1 MFLKKLIVAVLT
13 SCVYCLSGQTRP
25 TGFDAQMNAFV
36 AAFPSQFESLKGTKE
51 FMQGDSSRYS
61 WKSKVN
67 LEGAE
72 EVLIAKNLPTDKSL
86 TLIVR
91 YESFDDKATAQ
102 GFYSLLVQKVK
113 GLKLKYCNLTS
124 TEGKEGLKTYTNF
137 TAAPGTAQKGYEN
150 MVIQVKLNDHNYQ
163 GGFHFYSV
171 GILIF
176 RKE

>member
-1 MFLKKLIVAVLT
+1 MKNLIVALLL
-13 SCVYCLSGQTRP
+13 SGAYWLSGQTTQ

-36 AAFPSQFESLKGTKE
+36 AAFPTQFESLKGAKE

-61 WKSKVN
+61 WKSKLS

-113 GLKLKYCNLTS
+113 GLKLKCCNLTA
-124 TEGKEGLKTYTNF
+124 TEGKEGLKTFTNF

-150 MVIQVKLNDHNYQ
+150 MFIQVKLNDHNYQ